1 MTCFDAHSDLLYD
14 VARRR
19 LAGEERV
26 LETRHLERLRTGGVE
41 GLVLAFWYGAGEGQT
56 FWRDVPEGGSDA
68 GRLAIMLAQ
77 AQAELAQCS
86 HIQMVRTVQEAEA
99 ARAAGKLY
107 AFLGIEGMAAF
118 GADAGAIDRCYESGV
133 RLGMLT
139 WNEENPLATGAG
151 GDPQKKLTAPGR
163 AVVRRMGELSMLADV
178 SHLNDGGFWDVMDLA
193 AGPVIASHSN
203 CRRLCDVRRNLT
215 DEQLRAIR
223 DTGGVVGLN
232 VYHNFVHAD
241 PERQT
246 AETLARHAVHMA
258 EVMGV
263 EHVGCGF
270 DFCEFMG
277 PPDND
282 GAAGLEDASKI
293 GNLFDWLERLG
304 MSRKERE
311 GVARGNFLRV
321 FRQVLG

>member
-1 MTCFDAHSDLLYD
+1 M
-14 VARRR
+14 
-19 LAGEERV
+19 
-26 LETRHLERLRTGGVE
+26 
-41 GLVLAFWYGAGEGQT
+41 LV
-56 FWRDVPEGGSDA
+56 
-68 GRLAIMLAQ
+68 
-77 AQAELAQCS
+77 
-86 HIQMVRTVQEAEA
+86 
-99 ARAAGKLY
+99 
-107 AFLGIEGMAAF
+107 
-118 GADAGAIDRCYESGV
+118 
-133 RLGMLT
+133 
-139 WNEENPLATGAG
+139 
-151 GDPQKKLTAPGR
+151 
-163 AVVRRMGELSMLADV
+163 DV

-282 GAAGLEDASKI
+282 GAAGLEDASQI

-304 MSRKERE
+304 MSREERE
-311 GVARGNFLRV
+311 GVARENFLRV